1 MNALNPKL
9 PALPLK
15 RLLATLVLAAVTAA
29 PAATNIVLNAY
40 DGGAGSLR
48 QTIQDSLSGD
58 TINFDPGLSGAVIT
72 LTNGHLLLTNNLT
85 IDASAL
91 PGGLQ
96 INGRHASRIFQAAT
110 NTTVMLTALTITNG
124 YFSGVSPS
132 YGGGILNSGT
142 VITAQCTFT
151 ANTTE
156 LGGGIANFGTMTV
169 NQCTFLTN
177 TARQFGGGICNVGFM
192 TLNQSILMGNS
203 SSGDGAGGVYN
214 FGKMTVN
221 QSTLTANTTGSK
233 GGGIYN
239 VGNMTVNK
247 STLAR
252 NTCGSGGGI
261 FNYGIG
267 LTNATL
273 TLNQCTLTGN
283 SGGGILNDGPLTVNQ
298 STITSN
304 SWGFQGA
311 GISQF
316 QGSLSLFNS
325 IVAGNSGSAPANMY
339 ISSSTTFTN
348 TGINLTNGNPL
359 LAPLGNYDGPTQ
371 TMPPLPC
378 SPAIDAATNSLFVT
392 DQRGFPIPL
401 GLAPDIGAVEGVYNP
416 AGPGALN
423 NLTLLGD
430 GSFRFAFTN
439 FTDMAFTVMASTNAS
454 LPLKLWSNLG
464 AAVET
469 PVGSGQFRFTDPEA
483 TNTPQRFYRVRMP

>member
-1 MNALNPKL
+1 M
-9 PALPLK
+9 
-15 RLLATLVLAAVTAA
+15 LVLAAVVTAA
-29 PAATNIVLNAY
+29 PAATNIVLNPY
-40 DGGAGSLR
+40 DGGVGSLR

-58 TINFDPGLSGAVIT
+58 TINFDPGLSGTVIT

-91 PGGLQ
+91 PGGVQ

-124 YFSGVSPS
+124 DVGGSPS

-177 TARQFGGGICNVGFM
+177 TARQFGGGIYNVGFM
-192 TLNQSILMGNS
+192 TLNQSTLMGNS
-203 SSGDGAGGVYN
+203 SSGDGAGGIFN
-214 FGKMTVN
+214 RGN
-221 QSTLTANTTGSK
+221 LAISQSTLTANTTGNR

-239 VGNMTVNK
+239 IGTITVNETTLSRDSASQGGGIINFGTLTIAK
-247 STLAR
+247 STLV
-252 NTCGSGGGI
+252 
-261 FNYGIG
+261 
-267 LTNATL
+267 
-273 TLNQCTLTGN
+273 GN

-311 GISQF
+311 GIYQA

-325 IVAGNSGSAPANMY
+325 IVAGNSGSAPANIY

-371 TMPPLPC
+371 TMPPLPG

-423 NLTLLGD
+423 NLTRLGD

-439 FTDMAFTVMASTNAS
+439 FTDMAFTVLASPNAA
-454 LPLKLWSNLG
+454 LPLGAWSSLG
-464 AAVET
+464 PAVES
-469 PVGSGQFRFTDPEA
+469 PVGSGQFQFTDPQA
-483 TNTPQRFYRVRMP
+483 TTNQPQRFYRVRTP